1 MMFLLICAVTFY
13 FASLR
18 GGFAA
23 EEKQPQAP
31 QKKIVAKVNGKPIYE
46 DQLEPGVQE
55 NLKKWKKYGLKQ
67 ESPDLISRLQM
78 RALSKVIEQELLNQ
92 EAQKVTVQ
100 NADEKVEL
108 KLKEMKKKYGPG
120 EERFQNYLK
129 RRNLTIPELKK
140 SLKDGL
146 CVEEYLKAKGI
157 ADPDIPEEKIKRF
170 YTDSPDNYAREEMV
184 KVSHILIKVDEK
196 ASPEEKEK
204 AYKKAVQIRQD
215 ILAGKGFAEMA
226 KEFSE
231 CNSAPG
237 GGSLGYIERGYMP
250 EQFEQVAFTLDK
262 GSMSDIVET
271 KFGYHIIKVMD
282 KQSAGTA
289 PYEDVRDFIKKFLQE
304 EESKKRLVAH
314 MTMLKEKAK
323 IEVFLEDKSAGK

>member
-1 MMFLLICAVTFY
+1 
-13 FASLR
+13 
-18 GGFAA
+18 
-23 EEKQPQAP
+23 
-31 QKKIVAKVNGKPIYE
+31 
-46 DQLEPGVQE
+46 
-55 NLKKWKKYGLKQ
+55 
-67 ESPDLISRLQM
+67 M
-78 RALSKVIEQELLNQ
+78 RALSKVIDQELLNQ
-92 EAQKVTVQ
+92 EAKKVTVQ
-100 NADEKVEL
+100 NADEKVEQ
-108 KLKEMKKKYGPG
+108 KLQEMKKKYGPQ

-140 SLKDGL
+140 SLKEGL

-157 ADPDIPEEKIKRF
+157 ADPDIPEEKIKKF

-196 ASPEEKEK
+196 ASPEDKEK
-204 AYKKAVQIRQD
+204 AYKKAAQIRQD
-215 ILAGKGFAEMA
+215 ILAGKDFAEMA

-231 CNSAPG
+231 CNSASG
-237 GGSLGYIERGYMP
+237 GGSLGYIKRGYMP

-304 EESKKRLVAH
+304 DEAKKRLAAH
-314 MTMLKEKAK
+314 MAVLKEKAK
-323 IEVFLEDKSAGK
+323 IEILLEGNTEE